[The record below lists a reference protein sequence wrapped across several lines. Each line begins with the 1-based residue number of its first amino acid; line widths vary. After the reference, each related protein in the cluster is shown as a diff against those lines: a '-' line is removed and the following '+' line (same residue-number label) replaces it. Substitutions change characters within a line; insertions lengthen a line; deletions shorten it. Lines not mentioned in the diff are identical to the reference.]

1 MKNMKKVLAVV
12 LSVML
17 LISVMPMAVF
27 AGNVAEVADQTSLQA
42 AIDNAND
49 GDTIRFVADTDYS
62 TARIYVI
69 DGKSITFDL
78 YGHTQKYIISG
89 ETAITYITD
98 LFVLKNGAS
107 LEVKDSIG
115 GGAIYGR
122 YNANSGSFMFDIL
135 DTSSMTLTSGALVL
149 DQTNRAGAVIYAKDT
164 STFTMN
170 GGEVSTVNKPTGTNY
185 KDCGLNIADT
195 AKAVINNG
203 TITAEDNS
211 LGKSETEINGGT
223 FIGPITATAGKVE
236 INGGT
241 FMQADGETAN
251 GAIAKYLPADKVIDA
266 NGQIADV
273 AATTVAKI
281 NSAEYETLADAIVA
295 VGEGVTATI
304 TLLKD
309 CTLAGTTTI
318 EGNQK
323 ITINMNGHDITC
335 AARVFNIRHGQLTLD
350 GTGTLTSEASAAV
363 AVYGATTSTSNY
375 SVFTLNKNVTIEAPN
390 GYGAMIGANGNASYG
405 AKLQI
410 NGTINSKYGLYING
424 NVAEPDVKTNAAT
437 INVNGTVNASS
448 DNAVIY
454 AAGYAKWNLNSTAVL
469 NGGTGVYI
477 KSGNLTVNGATINAT
492 GAKTAYAF
500 NPNGADGTGDGI
512 AIDSCGYPGNVPI
525 VTIKAGNISSANGDA
540 VASYTKQDDPLY
552 PDAEFERVDEVIPA
566 TSTAVFSS
574 DVSALAADGY
584 KTSYD
589 ATAGGYV
596 VIEADAVAEVNGVRY
611 ASFEE
616 ALAAISNVSTAKHS
630 KAKDPNYDYKTYV
643 ANGTIKLLANT
654 TSNGIII
661 GSGSNLVVDF
671 NGHTLDINAKPV
683 GSNGT
688 ESSALQLLKN
698 SDITFKDGTLTSSY
712 AYSATDT
719 EYIQRLIQNYS
730 NLTLD
735 NMNVTMTGN
744 FRKAIT
750 ISTCN
755 GDFVVKDSTVS
766 APDFSAYG
774 YTTAMAA
781 EQLGAEAFTLGTFS
795 SYTAATATVQ
805 GDSTINGNVS
815 VDVTNPDVST
825 NTLTLTSGTLN
836 GDILMKDNANSE
848 GVEIT
853 KANTFT
859 QEAPEGYKWV
869 DNGDGTSTIAEANY
883 VAEANGVKY
892 ESFDEALRAISTVN
906 AKGQFLANGTVTLLA
921 DCSGNGY
928 SIASGSNLIID
939 FNGKTYTV
947 DAEPL
952 AGSTGTKTQAFQLL
966 KDSTVIFKNGTLYSE
981 VAKMLVQNYSDL
993 TLEGMTLTLENPNY
1007 YPSYTLSNNNGDTMI
1022 IDSTINANSKGG
1034 FAFDVCR
1041 YASYPSVSVTVTG
1054 DSEING
1060 DVEIFASKGDPKDG
1074 LSLNLNGGTMSGDI
1088 VVDSTVAAIIENE
1101 NVEVKKAAD
1110 FVKEAPEGYKWDED
1124 GILVPAAEP
1133 VNGGS
1138 LTLDDGVKFNAYLDA
1153 DAYGVDVNE
1162 AIVKITYNAN
1172 SDVNDKTVKMVTV
1185 TKALSEVEKYVDETS
1200 PYNGTYKFTL
1210 AQAPAQ
1216 MNEDIVI
1223 ELYANADETGPV
1235 ASITTSAAELCEAVI
1250 ASEETS
1256 QDYKDLCASLLD
1268 YGRAAQ
1274 IYFSYDLE
1282 NLAAAYNNAQVTTLG
1297 YADMRTTAAALN
1309 GVPFKGVSFTVLST
1323 TEWNIA
1329 VREAQ
1334 TVDTITGVPGA
1345 SASATVLHDKSDAIK
1360 VTGIDAADFAKAFTV
1375 YTNSGSI
1382 QFSAAMIVRG
1392 IVKNSTN
1399 TNYQDLARA
1408 FYLYGVQAESF
1419 FA

>member
-1 MKNMKKVLAVV
+1 MKNMKKVLAVALSV
-12 LSVML
+12 LLILSVM
-17 LISVMPMAVF
+17 PF
-27 AGNVAEVADQTSLQA
+27 AAFAADVDSYQSLVDEVAA
-42 AIDNAND
+42 FNA
-49 GDTIRFVADTDYS
+49 GDADVTI
-62 TARIYVI
+62 
-69 DGKSITFDL
+69 
-78 YGHTQKYIISG
+78 
-89 ETAITYITD
+89 
-98 LFVLKNGAS
+98 
-107 LEVKDSIG
+107 
-115 GGAIYGR
+115 
-122 YNANSGSFMFDIL
+122 
-135 DTSSMTLTSGALVL
+135 TLTADVEL
-149 DQTNRAGAVIYAKDT
+149 QNTIT
-164 STFTMN
+164 
-170 GGEVSTVNKPTGTNY
+170 
-185 KDCGLNIADT
+185 IDT
-195 AKAVINNG
+195 ANG
-203 TITAEDNS
+203 KTLT
-211 LGKSETEINGGT
+211 INGGKN
-223 FIGPITATAGKVE
+223 ITLASGVGSAFYVKQGSLNLGKNTITGAPSNYKLIYLTGSTNPQDANYSNVTIDGAT
-236 INGGT
+236 INCTNGYAV
-241 FMQADGETAN
+241 MISAN
-251 GAIAKYLPADKVIDA
+251 GNAAYGANITTKSGSNVYGYYGALYVNGNVKANAGENIANV
-266 NGQIADV
+266 
-273 AATTVAKI
+273 TV
-281 NSAEYETLADAIVA
+281 S
-295 VGEGVTATI
+295 G
-304 TLLKD
+304 
-309 CTLAGTTTI
+309 
-318 EGNQK
+318 
-323 ITINMNGHDITC
+323 
-335 AARVFNIRHGQLTLD
+335 
-350 GTGTLTSEASAAV
+350 GTLTSTEDKGTAI
-363 AVYGATTSTSNY
+363 YGAGYANY
-375 SVFTLNKNVTIEAPN
+375 TIKSGTLTAATAAYFKAGNVTI
-390 GYGAMIGANGNASYG
+390 S
-405 AKLQI
+405 
-410 NGTINSKYGLYING
+410 
-424 NVAEPDVKTNAAT
+424 
-437 INVNGTVNASS
+437 
-448 DNAVIY
+448 
-454 AAGYAKWNLNSTAVL
+454 
-469 NGGTGVYI
+469 GGTF
-477 KSGNLTVNGATINAT
+477 NAT
-492 GAKTAYAF
+492 GAQKAYS
-500 NPNGADGTGDGI
+500 PNGNGYEPTGEAVVLEANSGYAPVTSVSIKGGTF
-512 AIDSCGYPGNVPI
+512 N
-525 VTIKAGNISSANGDA
+525 SANA
-540 VASYTKQDDPLY
+540 DPIGTY
-552 PDAEFERVDEVIPA
+552 ANDTSVTAPDNFITGGTFKSAGA
-566 TSTAVFSS
+566 AA
-574 DVSALAADGY
+574 DVSEYFAD
-584 KTSYD
+584 
-589 ATAGGYV
+589 
-596 VIEADAVAEVNGVRY
+596 VAEVNGVKY
-611 ASFEE
+611 KSFED

-643 ANGTIKLLANT
+643 ANGTIKLLADT

-671 NGHTLDINAKPV
+671 NGKTLDINAKPV

-755 GDFVVKDSTVS
+755 GDFVVNNSTVS

-825 NTLTLTSGTLN
+825 NTLTLKGGTLN
-836 GDILMKDNANSE
+836 GDIVMKDNANSE

-869 DNGDGTSTIAEANY
+869 DNGDGTSTIAEVNY
-883 VAEANGVKY
+883 VAQIGSTKY
-892 ESFDEALRAISTVN
+892 ETLEEAFAAAQDGDTITV
-906 AKGQFLANGTVTLLA
+906 LA
-921 DCSGNGY
+921 DCAGNG
-928 SIASGSNLIID
+928 IKVPQGKFATGLTVD
-939 FNGKTYTV
+939 FGGHTYTV
-947 DAEPL
+947 DGTTV
-952 AGSTGTKTQAFQLL
+952 GSTGTETQGFQLL
-966 KDSTVIFKNGTLYSE
+966 KNNNITFQNGKIYGDSTATATL
-981 VAKMLVQNYSDL
+981 MFLIQNYSNL
-993 TLEGMTLTLENPNY
+993 TLDNMELQLIGRY
-1007 YPSYTLSNNNGDTMI
+1007 YNQYTLSNNNGDI
-1022 IDSTINANSKGG
+1022 VINDSTINAPDFSRLGYDDPAVLG
-1034 FAFDVCR
+1034 CYAFDVCR

-1054 DSEING
+1054 NSVING
-1060 DVEIFASKGDPKDG
+1060 SVEVSASNNDAKNG
-1074 LSLNLNGGTMSGDI
+1074 LALNLNGGTLTGNI
-1088 VVDSTVAAIIENE
+1088 VLDESAKAAIDANPEKAA
-1101 NVEVKKAAD
+1101 VKKAVS
-1110 FVKEAPEGYKWDED
+1110 FKQEAPEGYEWVLDN
-1124 GILVPAAEP
+1124 GAQILAKKAEP

-1172 SDVNDKTVKMVTV
+1172 SDLNNKTVNVVTE
-1185 TKALSEVEKYVDETS
+1185 TKALSTVEKYVDETS

-1235 ASITTSAAELCEAVI
+1235 ASITTSAAELCKAVI